1 MSYPESHMDY
11 TDDVTPS
18 EVARAHQKAVGGARP
33 RCQKGKSCSAACVF
47 RGDRCLVEIPVSPS
61 QALAK
66 VRNEV
71 EAEKTK
77 QLQLVRMGDITPKD
91 KLQKSVRDFRRGNE
105 LEINN
110 AIRAGS
116 REDYDRLRQRVIDY
130 NKNLVR
136 EGVAEK
142 TGLVNVPVTWEKL
155 QDVSKRYEKAKDAT
169 EERMIGLARLGNR
182 EAYNKEERKL
192 MAIQRKIG
200 VKLGA
205 DEEMRRKGEIWDKED
220 GDRWSR
226 NYFLKALSESP
237 KLKGATIEHDG
248 RGEMDI
254 RKTIGKNTV
263 LISLYNSERGID
275 TSFQINGSYAR
286 MDRGTS
292 ENTRLVLAIRSMF
305 KDIVSNMDEGTVLK
319 CVPYNGDGYGD
330 ERRSAYE
337 RFGFKTFSS
346 GAMYGTVFN
355 GKVTPADRDD
365 LDDYMSRYGYDDDR
379 LF

>member
-1 MSYPESHMDY
+1 MIHTEGA
-11 TDDVTPS
+11 TPS
-18 EVARAHQKAVGGARP
+18 EVARAHQLAVGGARP
-33 RCQKGKSCSAACVF
+33 RCDKGKACSAACVF
-47 RGDRCLVEIPVSPS
+47 RGDRCLVEIPDPHPM
-61 QALAK
+61 L
-66 VRNEV
+66 
-71 EAEKTK
+71 
-77 QLQLVRMGDITPKD
+77 LQRSGMRLNQRRQNSYNLLEWVILHLRKNFRGM
-91 KLQKSVRDFRRGNE
+91 LLNSVGQMNWQSTM
-105 LEINN
+105 LSGG
-110 AIRAGS
+110 GS
-116 REDYDRLRQRVIDY
+116 REEYDRLRQRVVDY
-130 NKNLVR
+130 NKTLVR

-155 QDVSKRYEKAKDAT
+155 QRVSKAYEKAKDAT
-169 EERMIGLARLGNR
+169 EEKMINLARLGNKD
-182 EAYNKEERKL
+182 EYNKEERKL

-205 DEEMRRKGEIWDKED
+205 DDEMRRKGEIWENED

-263 LISLYNSERGID
+263 LISLYNSDRGID

-365 LDDYMSRYGYDDDR
+365 LDEYSSRYGYDDNR